1 MINIYDED
9 RNPCITANDQQG
21 HWRRH
26 FTSVLNIRSG
36 YDDSEVH
43 NIRHRCV
50 DGSLGQVP
58 TLQEVAGAVSKL
70 KNVKA
75 PGSSNILPEM
85 LKVGCKDEEF
95 INMIVDLLSSV
106 WKERKVPK
114 EWIDAILVPIPKKGD
129 LKICDNWQGIALLE
143 VVGKMTAR
151 IIQDRLQKVAE
162 RELSESQCRFR
173 GGRGCT
179 DMTFTVRQLVE
190 KSTKH
195 TTKLYIIFVDL
206 RKAYDSVPCE
216 ALWVVL
222 KRLGVPDTLI
232 DIVKSFY
239 EEMEAKIRLDQKLL
253 EEIEVNN
260 GSRQGFTLAPTLFN
274 LYACA
279 VQETWW
285 NKINNI
291 QGVGAHIL

>member
-1 MINIYDED
+1 MHNFARTLEK
-9 RNPCITANDQQG
+9 T
-21 HWRRH
+21 
-26 FTSVLNIRSG
+26 FLLNIRSG

-43 NIRHRCV
+43 NIRQRCV

-58 TLQEVAGAVSKL
+58 TLQEVAEAVSKL
-70 KNVKA
+70 KNGKA

-129 LKICDNWQGIALLE
+129 LKICDNWRGIALLE
-143 VVGKMTAR
+143 VVGKMAAR

-162 RELSESQCRFR
+162 RELPKSQCGFR
-173 GGRGCT
+173 RRRGCT

-190 KSTKH
+190 KSIEH

-206 RKAYDSVPCE
+206 RKAYDSVQRE
-216 ALWVVL
+216 ALW
-222 KRLGVPDTLI
+222 G
-232 DIVKSFY
+232 SF
-239 EEMEAKIRLDQKLL
+239 
-253 EEIEVNN
+253 EEIRCT
-260 GSRQGFTLAPTLFN
+260 GYIA
-274 LYACA
+274 
-279 VQETWW
+279 
-285 NKINNI
+285 
-291 QGVGAHIL
+291 